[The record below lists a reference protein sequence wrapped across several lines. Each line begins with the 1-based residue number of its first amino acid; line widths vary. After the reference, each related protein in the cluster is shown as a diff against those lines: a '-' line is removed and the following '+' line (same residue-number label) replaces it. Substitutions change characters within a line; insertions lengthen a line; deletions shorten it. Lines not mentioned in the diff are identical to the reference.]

1 VILGAVGL
9 LVVIVALVLA
19 IARGLSAGHA
29 AASHAGLPA
38 RAPVPSD
45 IPPPDAPQHE
55 GGAPDWPILV
65 DSAARIEP
73 RAGRE
78 RCSRC
83 GAEVRVGDHEARLVA
98 GRRLRVVH
106 LQCRRCGGE
115 QALWFML
122 AEPLPEA

>member
-1 VILGAVGL
+1 MILGAVGL

-19 IARGLSAGHA
+19 IVRGLSAGHA
-29 AASHAGLPA
+29 ESSRAGLSG
-38 RAPVPSD
+38 RAPAPSD

-55 GGAPDWPILV
+55 GGAPDWPIRV

-98 GRRLRVVH
+98 GRRLRLVQLH
-106 LQCRRCGGE
+106 CRRCGGE
-115 QALWFML
+115 QALWFAL